1 MKRNMLN
8 NEVSCFCIVFILVS
22 VRGGV
27 VPHITQIAATN
38 LQTGDKLN
46 LYVRPGCP
54 ISAEAQRV
62 TGITTNGT
70 SMAVNGKEIESVDIK
85 TGLQQ
90 LCSWLQKFKDVCLVA
105 HNGRRFDFPVLITAL
120 VKNNLKEQFMQC
132 VLAFCDSMALF
143 RKVFPNQCLKQESLV
158 KSVLGVAYD
167 AHNALADVESLGRL
181 IQHTLPQVKSI
192 TGFTF
197 SPEAVHNNMLFNKQ
211 KSLNIRSLDLLM
223 AKGVFKRPTAEN
235 IAGSGLNL
243 QHLRTIH
250 KRGGEDGLRDVFME
264 KNSEGQPRVTNQKR
278 ILDVVIPKLGEYLE
292 SEKVGGGEMPV

>member
-1 MKRNMLN
+1 MLN
-8 NEVSCFCIVFILVS
+8 NVVSCFCIIFVHVS

-27 VPHITQIAATN
+27 IPHITQIAATN

-46 LYVRPGCP
+46 LYVQPGCP
-54 ISAEAQRV
+54 ISAEAQMF

-70 SMAVNGKEIESVDIK
+70 SMAVNGKEVESADIK

-132 VLAFCDSMALF
+132 VMAFCDSMALF

-167 AHNALADVESLGRL
+167 AHNAMADVESLGRL

-197 SPEAVHNNMLFNKQ
+197 SPEAVHNNIMYNKQ
-211 KSLNIRSLDLLM
+211 KSLNIRSLDMLM

-235 IAGSGLNL
+235 IAGSGLHVSL
-243 QHLRTIH
+243 QHLRTIY